1 MSKNNSIWPFSSLK
15 NTVFFK
21 LNQYFPR
28 VDLENVMTHLTNS
41 VDDEKVAEKI
51 SLDEKRRY
59 ITEIEENLYILY
71 FLIIFPY
78 IC

>member
-1 MSKNNSIWPFSSLK
+1 
-15 NTVFFK
+15 
-21 LNQYFPR
+21 
-28 VDLENVMTHLTNS
+28 MTHLTNS